1 MTRRKFDPRFF
12 PSHCVNPV
20 FNYFHPKLSLL
31 LSQLTTFS
39 VLNSC
44 QDNTLTHTNTNPC
57 ALTLFLLLPRTISLS
72 HALSLSL
79 SLNYQPFPRF
89 QTGVPSKQSVTSLSV
104 PSNLSQSEIVSS
116 DLPTSSG
123 VQLA

>member
-1 MTRRKFDPRFF
+1 MSRRKFDPRFF

-20 FNYFHPKLSLL
+20 FNYFHPKLSLP

-44 QDNTLTHTNTNPC
+44 QDNTLTHTNTHPC
-57 ALTLFLLLPRTISLS
+57 AHTLFLLLPRTIYLS
-72 HALSLSL
+72 HALSPSL
-79 SLNYQPFPRF
+79 SQLSAIPKISDRSPIQA
-89 QTGVPSKQSVTSLSV
+89 SVTSLSV